1 MTVGDML
8 SKTIGLL
15 SEAASAG
22 SFDLIPND

>member
-1 MTVGDML
+1 MTVSDML

-15 SEAASAG
+15 SEAAPSV